1 MNKTLQ
7 FISGRRG
14 QWKRLAAAFGNGAQ
28 KVSPLWMHCA
38 SLGEFEQGRTV
49 LEAFRQRHPDKKI
62 LLTFFSPSGYEIR
75 KNTPLADHVF
85 YLPLDTPRN
94 ARRFLDLTNPCAA
107 VFIKYE
113 FWYFYLTTLKKR
125 GIPTY
130 LVSARFRPEQL
141 FFKKYGAP
149 FRRML
154 ACFTHIFVQDERS
167 LRLLSALRNPP
178 REITVAGDTR
188 FDSVGCN
195 IPHDKTPPLFLQL
208 VREPVLIAGS
218 TWPEDETL
226 LERLAGDIPE
236 LQIVLAPHQVCV
248 AHLES
253 IRRLFGR
260 WNPVFFSAAKQGP
273 PPKILVIDSIG
284 MLSSLYRHATVCYI
298 GGGFNPSGIHNT
310 LEAAV
315 HSKPVLFGP
324 NYDKFKEAHD
334 LIACRAAASFCDYH
348 TLREALKPWMEDPTL
363 REKAGKA
370 AGVYVL
376 ENIGATDQVLE
387 KLAVREP

>member
-253 IRRLFGR
+253 IRRLFSR
-260 WNPVFFSAAKQGP
+260 WEPVFFSRAEQGP

-284 MLSSLYRHATVCYI
+284 VLSSLYRHGTVCYI

-315 HSKPVLFGP
+315 HSKPILFGP
-324 NYDKFKEAHD
+324 NYEKFKEACD
-334 LIACRAAASFCDYH
+334 LKALRAAADFRDYN
-348 TLREALKPWMEDPTL
+348 TMLEALKRWLADPTL

-376 ENIGATDQVLE
+376 DNIGATDQVLE
-387 KLAVREP
+387 KLVVREP

>member
-1 MNKTLQ
+1 MNKTVQ
-7 FISGRRG
+7 FFRGRQG
-14 QWKRLAAAFGNGAQ
+14 QWKRLAKAFGDGTQ

-38 SLGEFEQGRTV
+38 SLGEFEQGRPV
-49 LEAFRQRHPDKKI
+49 LEAFRQQHPDKKI
-62 LLTFFSPSGYEIR
+62 LLTFFSPSGYQIR
-75 KNTPLADHVF
+75 KNTPLADYVF

-94 ARRFLDLTNPCAA
+94 ARRFLGLINPCAA
-107 VFIKYE
+107 VFVKYE

-125 GIPTY
+125 NIPTY
-130 LVSARFRPEQL
+130 LISARFRPEQP
-141 FFKKYGAP
+141 FFKKYGIL

-154 ACFTHIFVQDERS
+154 SCYTHIFVQDDRS

-188 FDSVGCN
+188 FDRVGCN
-195 IPHDKTPPLFLQL
+195 ILHDNTPELFRQL

-218 TWPEDETL
+218 TWPADEVL
-226 LERLAGDIPE
+226 LERLAGDMPN
-236 LQIVLAPHQVCV
+236 LQIVLAPHQINP

-253 IRRLFGR
+253 VRRLFSR
-260 WNPVFFSAAKQGP
+260 WNPVFFSVAKQGHR
-273 PPKILVIDSIG
+273 PKILVIDSIG
-284 MLSSLYRHATVCYI
+284 ILSSLYRHGTVCYI

-324 NYDKFKEAHD
+324 SYDKFKEAHE
-334 LIACRAAASFCDYH
+334 LIACGAAVSFCDYNS
-348 TLREALKPWMEDPTL
+348 LLGALSLWMADPTL
-363 REKAGKA
+363 REKAGRA
-370 AGVYVL
+370 SGVYVL
-376 ENIGATDQVLE
+376 ENIGATAKILE

>member
-1 MNKTLQ
+1 
-7 FISGRRG
+7 
-14 QWKRLAAAFGNGAQ
+14 
-28 KVSPLWMHCA
+28 MHCA

-253 IRRLFGR
+253 IRRLFSR
-260 WNPVFFSAAKQGP
+260 WEPVFFSRAEQGP

-284 MLSSLYRHATVCYI
+284 VLSSLYRHGTVCYI

-315 HSKPVLFGP
+315 HSKPILFGP
-324 NYDKFKEAHD
+324 NYEKFKEACD
-334 LIACRAAASFCDYH
+334 LKALRAAADFRDYN
-348 TLREALKPWMEDPTL
+348 TMLEALKRWLADPTL

-376 ENIGATDQVLE
+376 DNIGATDQVLE
-387 KLAVREP
+387 KLVVREP

>member
-38 SLGEFEQGRTV
+38 SLGEFEQGRPV

-75 KNTPLADHVF
+75 KNTPLADYVF

-94 ARRFLDLTNPCAA
+94 ARRFLDLTDPCAA
-107 VFIKYE
+107 LFVKYE

-130 LVSARFRPEQL
+130 LVSARFRPEQP
-141 FFKKYGAP
+141 FFRKYGAP

-154 ACFTHIFVQDERS
+154 SCFTHIFVQDDRS
-167 LRLLSALRNPP
+167 LRLLSSLRNPP

-236 LQIVLAPHQVCV
+236 LQIVLAPHQVGV

-253 IRRLFGR
+253 LRRLFSR
-260 WNPVFFSAAKQGP
+260 WKPVFFSRAEQGP

-284 MLSSLYRHATVCYI
+284 VLSSLYRHGTVCYI

-315 HSKPVLFGP
+315 HSKPILFGP
-324 NYDKFKEAHD
+324 NYEKFKEACD
-334 LIACRAAASFCDYH
+334 LKALRAAADFRDYN
-348 TLREALKPWMEDPTL
+348 TMLEALKRWLADPTL

-376 ENIGATDQVLE
+376 DNIGATDQVLE
-387 KLAVREP
+387 KLVVREP